1 MPGQWTDPEL
11 FLEYEGTAIYHC
23 YDDDNMVSLYW
34 YTTDASDCN
43 IDSPM
48 TESAQFDVRDLPNL
62 GLDSDDRQNHPA
74 IIRSA
79 IQNGLISEAGAI
91 EEAADADLDR
101 KAEPRMPDLATLME
115 WEAEGGCEATD
126 GCWVEP
132 DGVCPHGQPSWLLAL
147 GLI

>member
-1 MPGQWTDPEL
+1 MPDEWTDPEP
-11 FLEYEGTAIYHC
+11 FLEYEGVTVFHC

-43 IDSPM
+43 IDSPV
-48 TESAQFDVRDLPNL
+48 TESIQFDVRDLPNL
-62 GLDSDDRQNHPA
+62 GLDIDNRQNHPA

-79 IQNGLISEAGAI
+79 IQNGLISGEVAV
-91 EEAADADLDR
+91 EEGADAKLDQA
-101 KAEPRMPDLATLME
+101 AEARMPDLATLME

-126 GCWVEP
+126 GCWVES
-132 DGVCPHGQPSWLLAL
+132 DGVCPHGHPSWLLAL